1 MLAEARVVV
10 ECLSLFLDCSSRFL
24 SVLQQ
29 NRAQSRLLCLFYDK
43 ESVKYEFVTSN
54 FLSRLSKDGVPAFIA
69 PCFIRVM
76 IFRSD
81 KLFLKT
87 ALQVKMRQL
96 DQRNLYRGCQ
106 ALALIR

>member
-1 MLAEARVVV
+1 MDKNTKKCWGISRHI
-10 ECLSLFLDCSSRFL
+10 SSA
-24 SVLQQ
+24 LQQ

-54 FLSRLSKDGVPAFIA
+54 FLIRLLKDGVPALA

-87 ALQVKMRQL
+87 ALPVKMRQS

-106 ALALIR
+106 ALALIQ

>member
-10 ECLSLFLDCSSRFL
+10 ECLSLFLECSSRFL
-24 SVLQQ
+24 SALQQ

-54 FLSRLSKDGVPAFIA
+54 FLSRLLKDGVPALA

-76 IFRSD
+76 IFRSH

-87 ALQVKMRQL
+87 ALPVKMRQS